1 MNFSGG
7 SAFLSQTMILAS
19 IRGACRRFAVM
30 ASLLAMAPCGH
41 AQEEGAGHKRTQ
53 EIALKAGWN
62 AVYLE
67 VQPMDPSPTK
77 VFSGLPVDK
86 VATLF
91 ESPATNQFVT
101 NPGVDL
107 FEGRGWG
114 VWYAPS
120 QPEAFLKSLDAI
132 DGNRGYL
139 VHATKDCQWRAAGQ
153 VKGGALKWQ
162 PDAFNFVGFSMAS
175 SGGPTFA
182 QFFAGSKAHRGQK
195 IYRLVDGRWKLVAAS
210 GAEAMRGGEAFW
222 IYCKG
227 SSDYQGP
234 LRVETALS
242 QGLQLGRGSAKV
254 ILRNDCPHPLASTVE
269 HVVGDGPP
277 VPLSI
282 LVRAYGNPSAP
293 VTPVA
298 ANMPSGAWSQ
308 ALPSLEIGAALAI
321 PMECRNGEM
330 TRARQGSLLKI
341 TSDLGSE
348 TWVPVTGYRSDLE
361 D

>member
-1 MNFSGG
+1 
-7 SAFLSQTMILAS
+7 MILAS

-30 ASLLAMAPCGH
+30 ASLLAMALCGH

-53 EIALKAGWN
+53 EITLKTGWN

-67 VQPMDPSPTK
+67 VQPIDPSPAK

-222 IYCKG
+222 IYCNG